1 MNSLAKTLIV
11 LLFATTTLAWS
22 KDTVD
27 VEVKATLAVTHE
39 DQGNRAVL
47 DKGILGA
54 HAPTR
59 QVESFNLD
67 TVINNE
73 HVLLACDDPKGCE
86 SPALGTYKGE
96 LKRSKW
102 IKLTFS
108 LPLTHKEVSRW
119 YKIAGSW

>member
-1 MNSLAKTLIV
+1 MKTLIL
-11 LLFATTTLAWS
+11 LLFTMTALAWS

-27 VEVKATLAVTHE
+27 IEVKATHAVTHE
-39 DQGNRAVL
+39 DRGTGAIVN
-47 DKGILGA
+47 KGLMGA
-54 HAPTR
+54 NTPTK
-59 QVESFNLD
+59 QMESFNLD
-67 TVINNE
+67 TVINGE

-96 LKRSKW
+96 MKRSKW
-102 IKLTFS
+102 IKLTFG